1 MTDVNTKRD
10 MFNSY
15 REDLLKR
22 NLSNTENYDKAILT
36 LSSASLG
43 LSLALVKIIV
53 PADEAEFF
61 WMLYSNWALLVLSIF
76 SSLSAY
82 LISNK
87 ALEKELSKARS
98 YYIDND
104 ESAFDIKNGY
114 IKFNK
119 ASNYFTGIAF
129 SLSIILIVLFV
140 ALNMETIKMSDK
152 DNQIKTMIENDPRTI
167 KKSADIPTME
177 RAPTQAPSPAPAPQ
191 KQDSNDS

>member
-1 MTDVNTKRD
+1 MTDINTKRD

-43 LSLALVKIIV
+43 LSLALVKLIV
-53 PADEAEFF
+53 PTEEADFF

-104 ESAFDIKNGY
+104 ESAFY
-114 IKFNK
+114 IENKYTNFNK
-119 ASNYFTGIAF
+119 NLNYFTGIAF

-140 ALNMETIKMSDK
+140 ALNMEAIKMSDK
-152 DNQIKTMIENDPRTI
+152 DNQIKTMVENDPRTI

-177 RAPTQAPSPAPAPQ
+177 RAPAPTPSPAPAPQ
-191 KQDSNDS
+191 KKDSNDS

>member
-1 MTDVNTKRD
+1 MPDTKTKSD
-10 MFNSY
+10 MFYSY

-43 LSLALVKIIV
+43 LSLALVKLII
-53 PADEAEFF
+53 PIQEASFF
-61 WMLYSNWALLVLSIF
+61 WMLYSNWALLILSIF

-98 YYIDND
+98 YYLEND

-114 IKFNK
+114 IKYNK
-119 ASNYFTGIAF
+119 TLNYFTGVAF

-140 ALNMETIKMSDK
+140 ALNMETLKMSNK
-152 DNQIKTMIENDPRTI
+152 ENQVKTMIDNDPRTI

-177 RAPTQAPSPAPAPQ
+177 RAPSPPPSPAPTPQ
-191 KQDSNDS
+191 KQDSKED